1 MSIRL
6 RSLGQWLV
14 ACSLLGSASSVVA
27 QPAPAA
33 PTRTAE
39 EITMLAQQYCGGCH
53 NVPSPNIL
61 PKRSWPALIRTMA
74 DIGKQ
79 RTGREYIPADV
90 LRDITALYYGSSPT
104 ELPTLPFD
112 EVASPGRTFVRRE
125 LAALSTNPT
134 ILNISATKLRARSPR
149 QFLVCDGELGKLQLL
164 EQSGKKWKEKTLAD
178 ITIPIHTQ
186 VIDFDADG
194 DLDIV
199 VADLGLMPPVG
210 ALGGKVYLLRQDPS
224 GTFSR
229 ELLQGD
235 LHRVADARAIDLDA
249 DGDLDVAVAE
259 FGGSDAGS
267 VFWLENKGAGKF
279 ERKLLLKASGALN
292 VSPMDV
298 DGDGRQDLV
307 SLIAQEHE
315 SVVAFL
321 NSGGGEFRKVVLAS
335 APHPMYGS
343 TSMSV
348 VDLDQDHD
356 DDILFTNGDAF
367 DAQTDPKPYHGVQ
380 WLRNEGAGKFSFHD
394 IGRFYGAADAV
405 AGDLDGD
412 GDLDVVASSWV
423 NYWNEPRRSS
433 LLWYEN
439 TGKENFVPHPISNRP
454 AGLVTLELID
464 MTGDGVLDIVAGAF
478 RMDLLIAK
486 MGQAYQAAPLFPSE
500 ETAATL
506 RSRVVLFEN
515 KSK

>member
-1 MSIRL
+1 
-6 RSLGQWLV
+6 V
-14 ACSLLGSASSVVA
+14 ACSFLACAGSSVVA
-27 QPAPAA
+27 QTAPAA
-33 PTRTAE
+33 PTKTAE
-39 EITMLAQQYCGGCH
+39 EVMALVQQYCSGCH

-61 PKRSWPALIRTMA
+61 PKRSWPAVIRTMA

-79 RTGREYIPADV
+79 RTRREYIPDDV

-112 EVASPGRTFVRRE
+112 EVPSPGRTFVRHE
-125 LAALSTNPT
+125 MAALTTNPT
-134 ILNISATKLRARSPR
+134 ILNISATRLKTKSPQ
-149 QFLVCDGELGKLQLL
+149 QFLVCDGEQGKLQLL
-164 EQSGKKWKEKTLAD
+164 ERSGRKWKEKTLAD
-178 ITIPIHTQ
+178 IAIPIHTQ

-199 VADLGLMPPVG
+199 VADLGIMPPVG
-210 ALGGKVYLLRQDPS
+210 ALGGKVYLLRQDSS
-224 GTFSR
+224 GNFNR

-235 LHRVADARAIDLDA
+235 LHRVTDARALDLDG
-249 DGDLDVAVAE
+249 DGDLDIAVAE

-267 VFWLENKGAGKF
+267 VFWLKNNGAGKY
-279 ERKLLLKASGALN
+279 ERQLLLQASGALN

-321 NSGGGEFRKVVLAS
+321 NLGGGEFRKVVLAS

-380 WLRNEGAGKFSFHD
+380 WLRNVGGGKFSFHD
-394 IGRFYGAADAV
+394 IGRFYGAANAV

-433 LLWYEN
+433 LIWYEN
-439 TGKENFVPHPISNRP
+439 TGKETFVPHPISNRP
-454 AGLVTLELID
+454 AGLVTLQMID
-464 MTGDGVLDIVAGAF
+464 MTGDGVLDIVAGVF

-486 MGQAYQAAPLFPSE
+486 MGAPYQAAQLFPSE
-500 ETAATL
+500 ETATTL
-506 RSRVVLFEN
+506 RSRVVFFEN
-515 KSK
+515 KPK